1 MLTGDIENTD
11 FTEVWVQKDMLDGL
25 RINFIK
31 AKAREYGHQCLVSEM
46 KLTEIQELG
55 LEVLR

>member
-1 MLTGDIENTD
+1 
-11 FTEVWVQKDMLDGL
+11 MLDGL